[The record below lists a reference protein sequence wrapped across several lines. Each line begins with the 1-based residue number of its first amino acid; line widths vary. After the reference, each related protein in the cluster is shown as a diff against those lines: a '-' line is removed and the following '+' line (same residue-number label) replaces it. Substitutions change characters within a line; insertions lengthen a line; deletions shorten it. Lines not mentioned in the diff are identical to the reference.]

1 VASVVAASGSGVTKH
16 YLTVFMAFARGG
28 STAVL
33 TRLPAALDGT
43 PRFALTY
50 TLGTGPVVWQ
60 PWTGVSESDA
70 PLAGRIL
77 VNGDPVLV
85 EEPPDDV
92 IG

>member
-1 VASVVAASGSGVTKH
+1 
-16 YLTVFMAFARGG
+16 
-28 STAVL
+28 
-33 TRLPAALDGT
+33 
-43 PRFALTY
+43 
-50 TLGTGPVVWQ
+50 VWQ